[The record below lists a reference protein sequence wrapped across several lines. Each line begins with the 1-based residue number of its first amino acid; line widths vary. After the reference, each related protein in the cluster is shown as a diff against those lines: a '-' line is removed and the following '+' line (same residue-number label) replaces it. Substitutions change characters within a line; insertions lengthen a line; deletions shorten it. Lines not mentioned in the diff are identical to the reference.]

1 MFIFS
6 LLGMELFSGS
16 FGECTVAPADGH
28 FTNARAACLAA
39 ANGSSDAWE
48 VHPNRTRTRN
58 PNPNPDTNPN
68 SGAQEALRAHGH
80 GREANRQAGSHKGRG
95 RPRRRLSLDRTGRSV
110 LWLRA
115 EGGAASRGTE
125 AAP

>member
-1 MFIFS
+1 MLRTFRIMRAFKLARSFKGLRLILKTIKDSLEQARDLSLLLVLCMFIFS

-58 PNPNPDTNPN
+58 PNP
-68 SGAQEALRAHGH
+68 
-80 GREANRQAGSHKGRG
+80 
-95 RPRRRLSLDRTGRSV
+95 
-110 LWLRA
+110 
-115 EGGAASRGTE
+115 
-125 AAP
+125 